1 MISGIDTALGEITLV
16 LFTTLAPSGVV
27 AYTIMGLPIVRGGLS
42 VEAQRRI
49 DQFLV
54 IPLVVSMV
62 GLVASATHLGNPAN
76 ALFVFLG
83 VGRSP
88 LSNEVFCAVVFLL
101 LAGVYWLYSFAEHPR
116 RKLQRAWMALSL
128 AAGIAFVTSVAF
140 AYSAETILS
149 WHTAYVPLALWL
161 NALTGGPVLALLGLR
176 AAGYSAAE
184 GRFGRVLLLCSLV
197 ALAANVA
204 AYGLQAVQLPS
215 IENSFVTA
223 ADLVPHYGIMIAVF
237 GVLGAA
243 GIALDARALLGGRAQ
258 ARRGAEPPGS
268 SARFETTR
276 AATMQ
281 AVCASVLVLSGIF
294 VMRFAFY
301 MMHLTAGLGV

>member
-1 MISGIDTALGEITLV
+1 MVSGIDTALGEITLV

-27 AYTIMGLPIVRGGLS
+27 AYAIMGLPIVRGGLS
-42 VEAQRRI
+42 AEAQRRI
-49 DQFLV
+49 DQFLA

-101 LAGVYWLYSFAEHPR
+101 LAGVYWLYSFAERPR

-128 AAGIAFVTSVAF
+128 AAGVAFVTSVAF

-149 WHTAYVPLALWL
+149 WHTVYVPLALWL

-176 AAGYSAAE
+176 AAGFPPAE

-204 AYGLQAVQLPS
+204 TYGLQAMQLPS

-223 ADLVPHYGIMIAVF
+223 ADLVPRYGMMIAAF

-243 GIALDARALLGGRAQ
+243 GIGLDARTLLGG
-258 ARRGAEPPGS
+258 
-268 SARFETTR
+268 SARQRSEGAR
-276 AATMQ
+276 PGALACSQVARSATMR
-281 AVCASVLVLSGIF
+281 AVCASVLVLAGIF